1 MNSNGRIEDRLE
13 ELGQTIESSESFVN
27 NVMSRVNTISF
38 GEAKIGLSTWRIIMR
53 SKMTKL
59 AVAAAIVVVGF
70 LVINVPA
77 VSAAEKVLS
86 DAIEALS
93 ELRSV
98 YMQLRIRTAGHDNF
112 ELVRPEYDF
121 VSNEIWKEYDGTN
134 GGKWRVEKAG
144 RVVVM
149 DGESTTLL
157 IRPNEAAKFGPRSNI
172 VYWLKRVMDVDK
184 VLESELRMAVDEG
197 SELELRRETSDD
209 GREKL
214 VVVVE
219 AKAQGEYTNDYLR
232 NSSIEDS
239 DNQRVYWFDAET
251 KLLEGLEVYMHTDDG
266 DVLVLEMVEI
276 TYNVEIEPAMF
287 VLEMPDDVIWSMEP
301 EELGQEYQQMGPKEV
316 AEGFFAACSVSDWDE
331 VGMYLSQSGVSD
343 KIKDY
348 VGGLEVISVGDPFKS
363 GLYPGWFV
371 PYEIK
376 MRWGGVKKFNLA
388 VRNDNKAKRY
398 IVDGGF

>member
-1 MNSNGRIEDRLE
+1 
-13 ELGQTIESSESFVN
+13 
-27 NVMSRVNTISF
+27 
-38 GEAKIGLSTWRIIMR
+38 MR

-59 AVAAAIVVVGF
+59 AAVAAIVIVGF

-93 ELRSV
+93 ELKSV
-98 YMQLRIRTAGHDNF
+98 YMQLRIRTAGHGNF

-121 VSNEIWKEYDGTN
+121 VDNEIWKEYDGTT

-149 DGESTTLL
+149 DGASTTLL
-157 IRPNEAAKFGPRSNI
+157 IRPNEVAKFGPRSNV

-197 SELELRRETSDD
+197 SELELRREMGDN

-219 AKAQGEYTNDYLR
+219 AKARGEYTNDYLR
-232 NSSIEDS
+232 NTSIEDS

-276 TYNVEIEPAMF
+276 VYNVDIEPEMF
-287 VLEMPDDVIWSMEP
+287 VLEMPDDVIMFDVEP
-301 EELGQEYQQMGPKEV
+301 EELGEDYQQMGPKEV
-316 AEGFFAACSVSDWDE
+316 AEGFFMACSESDWDE
-331 VGMYLSQSGVSD
+331 VAMYMSQTGVSE
-343 KIKDY
+343 KIRNY
-348 VGGLEVISVGDPFKS
+348 VGGLEMISVGEPFKS
-363 GLYPGWFV
+363 GFYPGWFV

-376 MRWGGVKKFNLA
+376 LRWGEVKKFNLA